1 MKNYNKTVKSDGY
14 IKNQNIRLRN
24 MRIAISLKMSLVAVP
39 LTMLLV
45 FFSVLIL
52 STPSPEK
59 WERSQITYSDIS
71 REYFIRHRSSYM
83 LNTTDEGRFI
93 LPLSTKEIEELTQ
106 QLEPGKQYS
115 IVYTKNLFTKITKS
129 LSYGDCEFISLDDSV
144 FEWKSER
151 KGLFIFIVVMLFLII
166 VGSILIYMFW
176 CKKEREQIL
185 KIKSKIDERLSKK
198 TKR

>member
-59 WERSQITYSDIS
+59 WERSQITYSDIFNDIGICS
-71 REYFIRHRSSYM
+71 WIRARNRNDRIVNRRIFAYAQ
-83 LNTTDEGRFI
+83 TVVTDEA
-93 LPLSTKEIEELTQ
+93 E
-106 QLEPGKQYS
+106 KQ
-115 IVYTKNLFTKITKS
+115 NNQRH
-129 LSYGDCEFISLDDSV
+129 YGGQHGTFDA
-144 FEWKSER
+144 
-151 KGLFIFIVVMLFLII
+151 
-166 VGSILIYMFW
+166 
-176 CKKEREQIL
+176 
-185 KIKSKIDERLSKK
+185 
-198 TKR
+198 